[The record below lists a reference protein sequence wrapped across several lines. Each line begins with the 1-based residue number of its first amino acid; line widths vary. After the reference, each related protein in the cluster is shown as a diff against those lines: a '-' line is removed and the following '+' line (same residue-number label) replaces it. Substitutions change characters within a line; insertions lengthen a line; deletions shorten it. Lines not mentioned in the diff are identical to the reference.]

1 MEQIKLS
8 RRKILSVVKALL
20 AAYGV
25 TAVLLLIL
33 ALLLLKL
40 NLSEGVVAVGIMIT
54 YLVSCFLGGFL
65 VGKGVR
71 KNKFLW
77 GLIVGVAYF
86 VLLIILSG
94 IASPGNFGG
103 FSRMLST
110 FLLCAAGGLVGG
122 MLS

>member
-1 MEQIKLS
+1 MCI
-8 RRKILSVVKALL
+8 RDRL

-40 NLSEGVVAVGIMIT
+40 NLSEGIVAIGIMAT
-54 YLVSCFLGGFL
+54 YLISCFLGGFL
-65 VGKGVR
+65 LGKGVR

-77 GLIVGVAYF
+77 GLILGVVYF

-103 FSRMLST
+103 FGRMIST
-110 FLLCAAGGLVGG
+110 FPVSYTHLDVYKRQIIYVTV
-122 MLS
+122 MNVKQI

>member
-1 MEQIKLS
+1 MERTKIS
-8 RRKILSVVKALL
+8 RRKILSVVKGLL

-40 NLSEGVVAVGIMIT
+40 NLSEGIIAVGIMGT
-54 YLVSCFLGGFL
+54 YLISCFLGGFL
-65 VGKGVR
+65 LGKGVL

-77 GLIVGVAYF
+77 GLILGVVYF
-86 VLLIILSG
+86 ILLIIIST

-103 FSRMLST
+103 ISRFLST
-110 FLLCAAGGLVGG
+110 FFLCAAGGMTGG

>member
-1 MEQIKLS
+1 MEQTKLS

-40 NLSEGVVAVGIMIT
+40 NLSEGIVAIGIMAT
-54 YLVSCFLGGFL
+54 YLISCFLGGFL
-65 VGKGVR
+65 LGKGVR

-77 GLIVGVAYF
+77 GLILGVVYF

-103 FSRMLST
+103 FGRMIST
-110 FLLCAAGGLVGG
+110 FLLCVAGGMVGG